1 LDTKKKNE
9 FKRFWIAKAFI
20 LVASFCSM
28 IFSIF
33 LFYNKDT
40 QNAIYVGLWVPSI
53 LSAGALLFA
62 GKHE

>member
-1 LDTKKKNE
+1 M
-9 FKRFWIAKAFI
+9 AKAFI
-20 LVASFCSM
+20 LVASFFSM
-28 IFSIF
+28 MFSIF